1 MTLCHYLAAAALMGA
16 SLTASAATPL
26 EHRSASLQCPDRR
39 IVIDADCYKEGGR
52 MLCTRQALRFI
63 GVDGKEVGSRLF
75 APAPR
80 QQGDDYPL
88 VEAQIG
94 TLSCVETAAGDKLV
108 LAQTAN
114 GGNCARCE
122 WLDVYAMDGKLLGST
137 RDGADKKGPY
147 AALVASIG
155 RKGVFKRISEADTGG
170 MYSARGAAH
179 AEAAPAVAAY
189 ACPVKHLPPQK
200 FDQAEIAAVSAALDD
215 AYAAALGKDARQMH
229 LDPVAKRVSAA
240 HLDDARMTRLA
251 EVTGCAALYDRH
263 ASCAT
268 YFDVE
273 YGNPLS
279 VFMNMKKSTPLRRQL
294 DAAIARLPDQQQR
307 QAAQYCIKL
316 VGKP

>member
-1 MTLCHYLAAAALMGA
+1 MPTRLLAAAILLTA

-39 IVIDADCYKEGGR
+39 VVLDADCYKEGSR
-52 MLCTRQALRFI
+52 MLCTRQTLRFI
-63 GVDGKEVGSRLF
+63 GADGKELGARSF
-75 APAPR
+75 KPEAK
-80 QQGDDYPL
+80 QQGDEYPL

-94 TLSCVETAAGDKLV
+94 TLSCVETAAGEKLV

-114 GGNCARCE
+114 GGNCAQCE

-137 RDGADKKGPY
+137 RAGARNTGPAAATVAAIGSKG
-147 AALVASIG
+147 AG
-155 RKGVFKRISEADTGG
+155 KRIQQADMGAIYRAQTSR
-170 MYSARGAAH
+170 SA
-179 AEAAPAVAAY
+179 AVGSY
-189 ACPVKHLPPQK
+189 ACPVKHLPPQQ
-200 FDQAEIAAVSAALDD
+200 FDDREIDAVSKSLDA
-215 AYAAALGKDARQMH
+215 AYAAALGKDANQMH
-229 LDPVAKRVSAA
+229 LDAVSKRVSAT
-240 HLDDARMTRLA
+240 HIDDARMASLA

-273 YGNPLS
+273 HGNPLS
-279 VFMNMKKSTPLRRQL
+279 VFMDMKKSTPLRRQL